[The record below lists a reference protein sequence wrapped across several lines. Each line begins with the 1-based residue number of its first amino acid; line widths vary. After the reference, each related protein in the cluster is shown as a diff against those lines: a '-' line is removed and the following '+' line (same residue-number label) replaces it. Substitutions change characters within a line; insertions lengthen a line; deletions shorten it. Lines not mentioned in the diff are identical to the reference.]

1 MLVQKIHLVDYIFLS
16 REVPL
21 SLQALKIIKDRVS
34 FSEVVNYTEN
44 DFRKLLTNLKSVDEV
59 PIRGLDEKVS
69 KFANKN
75 RGKTFERIKED
86 LQICQD
92 NNIKCLSYFD
102 KVYPTLLKT
111 LKRPPKLIFIKGD
124 IKPKDERAVAIIG
137 TRNPTKYGTK
147 MTKLI
152 SKRLVEKGFTIVSG
166 LARGIDT
173 IAIETALNEGGR
185 AIGVI
190 ASGILNLYPKENQY
204 LVKKLIEN
212 GAILSERFPLENV
225 IKRALQIRNRITSGL
240 GLGNIFIEGTEH
252 SGTRWQF
259 KYGLEQR
266 KPAFAVEP
274 IDDEVEQAFIP
285 NWILNEKGGGKI
297 TSVDDVDFVVEV
309 LLNEYEE
316 RKRLNLGKSNILSKQ
331 TSLTK
336 Y

>member
-1 MLVQKIHLVDYIFLS
+1 MLVQKISLVDYIFLS

-34 FSEVVNYTEN
+34 FSDVVNFTEN
-44 DFRKLLTNLKSVDEV
+44 DFRKLLTSFKSVDKV
-59 PIRGLDEKVS
+59 SIRGIEDKIS
-69 KFANKN
+69 KFADKS

-86 LQICQD
+86 LQICQN
-92 NNIKCLSYFD
+92 NNIRCLSYFD
-102 KVYPTLLKT
+102 NEYPTLLKN
-111 LKRPPKLIFIKGD
+111 LKRPPKLIFIKGG
-124 IKPKDERAVAIIG
+124 IKTEDEKAVAIIG
-137 TRNPTKYGTK
+137 TRNPTRYGIK

-225 IKRALQIRNRITSGL
+225 IKKALQIRNRITSGL
-240 GLGNIFIEGTEH
+240 GLGNIFIEGNEH

-259 KYGLEQR
+259 KYGEEQN
-266 KPAFAVEP
+266 KHAFAVEP

-297 TSVDDVDFVVEV
+297 TSIDDIDFVAEV
-309 LLNEYEE
+309 LLDEYED
-316 RKRLNLGKSNILSKQ
+316 RKRLNFGKSNNLSKQ

>member
-1 MLVQKIHLVDYIFLS
+1 MLVQKISLVNYIFLS

-21 SLQALKIIKDRVS
+21 SLQTLKIIKDRIS
-34 FSEVVNYTEN
+34 FSDVVNYTEN

-59 PIRGLDEKVS
+59 SIRGIDDKVR
-69 KFANKN
+69 KFADKS

-86 LQICQD
+86 LKICQN

-102 KVYPTLLKT
+102 KEYPTLLKT

-124 IKPKDERAVAIIG
+124 IRQEDKKAVAIIG
-137 TRNPTKYGTK
+137 TRNPTKYGIK

-152 SKRLVEKGFTIVSG
+152 SQRLVEKGFTIVSG
-166 LARGIDT
+166 FARGIDT
-173 IAIETALNEGGR
+173 IAMESALDSGGR

-190 ASGILNLYPKENQY
+190 ASGILNLYPIENQY
-204 LVKKLIEN
+204 LVEKLVRN
-212 GAILSERFPLENV
+212 GAILSERFPSKNV
-225 IKRALQIRNRITSGL
+225 TKKALIIRNRITSGL
-240 GLGNIFIEGTEH
+240 GLGNIFIEGNKY
-252 SGTRWQF
+252 SGTRYQF
-259 KYGLEQR
+259 NFGAEQN

-274 IDDEVEQAFIP
+274 FDNEVEQAFIP
-285 NWILNEKGGGKI
+285 NWIINEKGGGKI

-309 LLNEYEE
+309 LLDEYKE

>member
-1 MLVQKIHLVDYIFLS
+1 MLVLKISLVDYIFLS

-44 DFRKLLTNLKSVDEV
+44 DFRKLLTSLKSVDEV
-59 PIRGLDEKVS
+59 SIRSINDKVS
-69 KFANKN
+69 KFADKS
-75 RGKTFERIKED
+75 REITFERIKED
-86 LQICQD
+86 LQICHD
-92 NNIKCLSYFD
+92 NNINCLSYFD
-102 KVYPTLLKT
+102 KEYPALLKN
-111 LKRPPKLIFIKGD
+111 LKRPPKLIFIKGE
-124 IKPKDERAVAIIG
+124 IKPEDKKAVAIIG
-137 TRNPTKYGTK
+137 TRNPTRYGIK

-152 SKRLVEKGFTIVSG
+152 SQRLVEKEFTIVSG
-166 LARGIDT
+166 LAMGIDT
-173 IAIETALNEGGR
+173 IAIEAALNEGGR

-190 ASGILNLYPKENQY
+190 ASGILNLYPKENQD

-212 GAILSERFPLENV
+212 GAILSERFPLKNV
-225 IKRALQIRNRITSGL
+225 TKKALQIRNRITSGL
-240 GLGNIFIEGTEH
+240 GLGNIFIEGNEH

-259 KYGLEQR
+259 KYGAEQN

-274 IDDEVEQAFIP
+274 FDDEVEQAFIP

-297 TSVDDVDFVVEV
+297 TTVDDVDFVVEV
-309 LLNEYEE
+309 LLDEYEE

>member
-1 MLVQKIHLVDYIFLS
+1 MLKISLVDYIFLS

-21 SLQALKIIKDRVS
+21 SLQALKIINERVS
-34 FSEVVNYTEN
+34 FNEVVNYTEN

-59 PIRGLDEKVS
+59 SIRGLDDKVS
-69 KFANKN
+69 KFADKS
-75 RGKTFERIKED
+75 RGKTFERIKKD
-86 LQICQD
+86 LHICQ
-92 NNIKCLSYFD
+92 NNDIRCLSYFD
-102 KVYPTLLKT
+102 KEYPALLKT
-111 LKRPPKLIFIKGD
+111 LKLPPKMIFVKGE
-124 IKPKDERAVAIIG
+124 IKPEDEKAVAIIG
-137 TRNPTKYGTK
+137 TRNPTKYGIK

-173 IAIETALNEGGR
+173 IAMETALNEGGR

-190 ASGILNLYPKENQY
+190 ASGILNLYPKENQN

-212 GAILSERFPLENV
+212 GAILSERFPLKNV
-225 IKRALQIRNRITSGL
+225 NKRALQIRNRITSGL
-240 GLGNIFIEGTEH
+240 GLGNIFIEGNEH

-259 KYGLEQR
+259 KYGEEQK
-266 KPAFAVEP
+266 KPAFAAEP
-274 IDDEVEQAFIP
+274 IDYEVEQAFIP

-297 TSVDDVDFVVEV
+297 TTVDDVNFVVEV
-309 LLNEYEE
+309 LLDECEE
-316 RKRLNLGKSNILSKQ
+316 RKRLNLGKSNIISKQ

>member
-1 MLVQKIHLVDYIFLS
+1 MLVQKIPLVDYIFLS

-44 DFRKLLTNLKSVDEV
+44 NFRKLLTNLKSVDEV
-59 PIRGLDEKVS
+59 SIRNIDDKVR
-69 KFANKN
+69 KFADKS

-86 LQICQD
+86 WQICQD
-92 NNIKCLSYFD
+92 NDIKCLSYFD
-102 KVYPTLLKT
+102 KEYPTLLKT
-111 LKRPPKLIFIKGD
+111 LKDPPKLIFIKGD
-124 IKPKDERAVAIIG
+124 IKPEDEKAVAIIG
-137 TRNPTKYGTK
+137 TRNPTEYGIK
-147 MTKLI
+147 MTRQI
-152 SKRLVEKGFTIVSG
+152 SQSLVEKGFTIVSG
-166 LARGIDT
+166 FARGIDT
-173 IAIETALNEGGR
+173 IAITTALKAGGR

-190 ASGILNLYPKENQY
+190 ASGIMNLYPKENQPI
-204 LVKKLIEN
+204 VKKLTES
-212 GAILSERFPLENV
+212 GAILSERFPLKNV
-225 IKRALQIRNRITSGL
+225 NKRALQIRNRITSGL
-240 GLGNIFIEGTEH
+240 GLGNIFIEGNEH

-259 KYGLEQR
+259 KYGAEQN

-285 NWILNEKGGGKI
+285 NWILIEKGGGKI
-297 TSVDDVDFVVEV
+297 TNVNDVDFVVEV
-309 LLNEYEE
+309 LLDEYEE

>member
-1 MLVQKIHLVDYIFLS
+1 VDYIFLS

-21 SLQALKIIKDRVS
+21 SLQALKIIKDRIS
-34 FSEVVNYTEN
+34 FSEVINYTEN

-59 PIRGLDEKVS
+59 SIRSIDDKVR
-69 KFANKN
+69 KFADKS
-75 RGKTFERIKED
+75 RGKTFERIKKD
-86 LQICQD
+86 LQICQN

-102 KVYPTLLKT
+102 KEYPTLLKT
-111 LKRPPKLIFIKGD
+111 LKKPPKLIFIKGD
-124 IKPKDERAVAIIG
+124 IRPEDKKAVAIIG
-137 TRNPTKYGTK
+137 TRNPTKYGIK

-152 SKRLVEKGFTIVSG
+152 SQRLVEKGFTIVSG
-166 LARGIDT
+166 FARGIDT
-173 IAIETALNEGGR
+173 IAMESALDSGGR

-204 LVKKLIEN
+204 LVENLVRN
-212 GAILSERFPLENV
+212 GAILSERFPLKNV
-225 IKRALQIRNRITSGL
+225 TKQALRIRNGITSGL
-240 GLGNIFIEGTEH
+240 GLGNIFIEGNQY

-259 KYGLEQR
+259 KYGTEQN
-266 KPAFAVEP
+266 KPAFALVP

-297 TSVDDVDFVVEV
+297 TSIDDVDFVAEV
-309 LLNEYEE
+309 LLHEYEE
-316 RKRLNLGKSNILSKQ
+316 SKRLKLLKGSISSKQ

>member
-1 MLVQKIHLVDYIFLS
+1 VLVLKISLVDYIFLS

-44 DFRKLLTNLKSVDEV
+44 DFRKLLTNLKSVDEI
-59 PIRGLDEKVS
+59 PIRGIDDKVS
-69 KFANKN
+69 KFADKS
-75 RGKTFERIKED
+75 RGKTYERIKED

-92 NNIKCLSYFD
+92 NNFKCLSYFD
-102 KVYPTLLKT
+102 KEYPILLKT
-111 LKRPPKLIFIKGD
+111 LKKPPKLIFIKGD
-124 IKPKDERAVAIIG
+124 IKPEDKKAVAIIG
-137 TRNPTKYGTK
+137 TRNPTKYGIK

-152 SKRLVEKGFTIVSG
+152 SQRLVEKGFTIVSG

-173 IAIETALNEGGR
+173 IAIEAALNEGGR

-190 ASGILNLYPKENQY
+190 ASGILNLYPKENQH
-204 LVKKLIEN
+204 LVKNLIEN
-212 GAILSERFPLENV
+212 GAILSERFPLKNV
-225 IKRALQIRNRITSGL
+225 TKKALQIRNRITSGL
-240 GLGNIFIEGTEH
+240 GLGNIFIEGNEH

-259 KYGLEQR
+259 KYGAEQN

-297 TSVDDVDFVVEV
+297 NTVDDVDFVVEV
-309 LLNEYEE
+309 LLDEYEE